1 MFKEMRRK
9 DRALEKNEALEI
21 LKNCDY
27 GILSTIDK
35 NGYPYGVPLSYV
47 YLNDS
52 LYFHSATE
60 GNKLDNIL
68 TNDKV
73 SFCAVGQ
80 TSILPNQFSTKYES
94 VIAFGKAAEVIGDEK
109 KEALL
114 ELLNKYSPEFIEQG
128 KVYIQNAGVIT
139 KVIKISI
146 DHITG
151 KARR

>member
-9 DRALEKNEALEI
+9 DRALEKNDTLEI

-60 GNKLDNIL
+60 GTKLDNIL

-73 SFCAVGQ
+73 SFCVVGQ
-80 TSILPNQFSTKYES
+80 TSIIPNQFSTKYES
-94 VIAFGKAAEVIGDEK
+94 VIVFGTAAEVIGDEK
-109 KEALL
+109 KEVLL

-128 KVYIQNAGVIT
+128 KVYIQNADVIT